1 MKRTSAAVKQ
11 TILENFVPESQRQTL
26 TAMPRTFSQ
35 IFNATPRPY
44 GTDERGDDAR
54 ALLHYFDGSSD
65 WYIIERDDLN

>member
-1 MKRTSAAVKQ
+1 
-11 TILENFVPESQRQTL
+11 
-26 TAMPRTFSQ
+26 MPRTFSQ

>member
-35 IFNATPRPY
+35 IFKATPRPF
-44 GTDERGDDAR
+44 GTD
-54 ALLHYFDGSSD
+54 
-65 WYIIERDDLN
+65 